1 VDRTGLVVRCVVGM
15 LCAGAVTF
23 AAGQDSRE
31 ALKREISTPVIRG
44 GIVFKSYCGLCHGE
58 HGDGKAR
65 AAKLYGNLNLAI
77 KPRTPEYYETI
88 IREGGPAVKA
98 SAFMPPWQYELS
110 EEQIGDV
117 IAYINIVGDPVRRG
131 EVVYKTNCILCHG
144 VQADGKGRA
153 APLFNPPPADLKHSE
168 KNDQYKANIV
178 RLGGAAMGRSSDMPR
193 WQDQLSDAEID
204 DVLGYLR
211 VIVITSPVR

>member
-1 VDRTGLVVRCVVGM
+1 MSRTRTVVPRVVGM
-15 LCAGAVTF
+15 LLVIATTL

-31 ALKREISTPVIRG
+31 AVNRETSKPVIRG

-65 AAKLYGNLNLAI
+65 AAKLYGELNLVI
-77 KPRTPEYYETI
+77 KHRTPEYYETI
-88 IREGGPAVKA
+88 IRQGGPAVGG

-117 IAYINIVGDPVRRG
+117 VAYITIVGDPVRRG

-153 APLFNPPPADLKHSE
+153 APLFHPPPADLTRSE
-168 KNDQYKANIV
+168 KDDQYKATMIRV
-178 RLGGAAMGRSSDMPR
+178 GSTAMGWSSGMPP
-193 WQDQLSDAEID
+193 WQERLSDAEIA
-204 DVLGYLR
+204 DVVEYLR
-211 VIVITSPVR
+211 TIVVASPAR